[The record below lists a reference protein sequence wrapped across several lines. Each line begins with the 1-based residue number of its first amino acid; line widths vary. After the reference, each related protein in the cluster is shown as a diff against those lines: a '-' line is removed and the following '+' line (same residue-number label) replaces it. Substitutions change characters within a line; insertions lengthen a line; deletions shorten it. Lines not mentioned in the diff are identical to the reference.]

1 MTGKLV
7 VLPDKLANIQIPP
20 TLRKQLVDDFEFS
33 TNLGKLIK
41 LPRTPNVN
49 DIFKTYFDYRLK
61 KNGSIADSVEEIMK
75 GLCCYF
81 DKALPMM
88 LLYNNEHKQYQEACP
103 NDIVPSDIY
112 GAEHLLRLFGMLI
125 SPSQKR

>member
-1 MTGKLV
+1 
-7 VLPDKLANIQIPP
+7 
-20 TLRKQLVDDFEFS
+20 
-33 TNLGKLIK
+33 
-41 LPRTPNVN
+41 
-49 DIFKTYFDYRLK
+49 
-61 KNGSIADSVEEIMK
+61 MK

-125 SPSQKR
+125 SPSLKR